1 MEHWLIILTLANG
14 EAFPIAD
21 FTSAYECYANLQEW
35 TFDNGSSGGCML
47 IDDSKIIVRSGPQ
60 IPLKQKE
67 KK

>member
-1 MEHWLIILTLANG
+1 MEHWLIILTLASG

-21 FTSAYECYANLQEW
+21 FESEHQCYVALEEW
-35 TFDNGSSGGCML
+35 IFENGASGGCMMV
-47 IDDSKIIVRSGPQ
+47 DDSKIIVRSGPQ